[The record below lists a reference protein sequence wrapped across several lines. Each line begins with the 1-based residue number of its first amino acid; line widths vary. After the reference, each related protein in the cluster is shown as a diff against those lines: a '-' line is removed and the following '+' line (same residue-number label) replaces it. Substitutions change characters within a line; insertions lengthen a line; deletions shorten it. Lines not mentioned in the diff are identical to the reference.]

1 MIKGIFFDSGNVLVK
16 EGFIPGIAEYE
27 KKHKIAKGQ
36 LYVSCHDH
44 DYWKEFTLG
53 NISEPEYF
61 RQVAKNFAQPLD
73 VKELKRL
80 IYQSFVPNL
89 PLFKF
94 AKTLKDYY
102 ALGIISNHPKEWF
115 NYVWREYRWQDIFK
129 IKSVSG
135 ELHIRK
141 PDVRIFIDALNKA
154 KIKGEQAIYIDDRP
168 ERGLA
173 AQEIGIKVLIYKNL
187 TQLKKDIKKYL

>member
-16 EGFIPGIAEYE
+16 EGFAPGIAEYE
-27 KKHKIAKGQ
+27 KKYKITKGQ
-36 LYVSCHDH
+36 LYASCHDH
-44 DYWKEFTLG
+44 GYWKEFTLG
-53 NISEPEYF
+53 NISESEYL

-73 VKELKRL
+73 VEELKRL
-80 IYQSFVPNL
+80 IYQSIVPNRL
-89 PLFKF
+89 LFKF
-94 AKTLKDYY
+94 AKTLKDQYI
-102 ALGIISNHPKEWF
+102 LGIISNHPKEWF
-115 NYVWREYRWQDIFK
+115 NYVWREYQWSMIFK

-141 PDVRIFIDALNKA
+141 PDVRIFIDALNQS
-154 KIKGEQAIYIDDRP
+154 KIKGDEAIYIDDRP

-173 AQEIGIKVLIYKNL
+173 AEELGIKVLIYKNL